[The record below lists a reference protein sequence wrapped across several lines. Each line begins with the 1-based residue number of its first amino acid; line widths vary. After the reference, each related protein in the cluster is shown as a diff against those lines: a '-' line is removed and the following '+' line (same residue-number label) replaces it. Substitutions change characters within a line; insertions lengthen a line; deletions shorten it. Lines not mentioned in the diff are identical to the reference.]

1 MYNIDINFLKDRK
14 LDATGNTMA
23 LKKKATPKTVQLP
36 IIIGTGV
43 AVAFIAATGGA
54 LFLLNNQKAS
64 TNKTIADLDT
74 EIQRLQGQNAQVKQI
89 ETEIGTVTNEI
100 AILVSVFKQIK
111 PWSAMLAEIGSV
123 TPSGVQIQGVSQSEN
138 KSLIINGYAQSY
150 DQVNDFLLTLKNSR
164 FLNPEKTTLATTS
177 LTANPG
183 NVIFDRSQLIDDNNN
198 TATNGTAENSVE
210 IELPQVIT
218 YTINTEINDISSE
231 ELLNQLNTRG
241 AIGLVSRLTYLQ
253 RKGALD
259 LEPVVQPETPPPGEG
274 ETPPAEGATP

>member
-14 LDATGNTMA
+14 LDATGSTLA
-23 LKKKATPKTVQLP
+23 LKKKTTPKTIQLP

-54 LFLLNNQKAS
+54 LFFLNNQKTS
-64 TNKTIADLDT
+64 TNKTIAELDT

-111 PWSAMLAEIGSV
+111 PWSAMLSEIGSV
-123 TPSGVQIQGVSQSEN
+123 TPAGIQIQGITQSGN
-138 KSLIINGYAQSY
+138 RSLTINGYADSY

-164 FLNPEKTTLATTS
+164 FLNAQKTILTTTS
-177 LTANPG
+177 LGANPG
-183 NVIFDRSQLIDDNNN
+183 NVVFDRSQIIENSNNSLN
-198 TATNGTAENSVE
+198 ENSDNSVE
-210 IELPQVIT
+210 IQLPEVVN
-218 YTINTEINDISSE
+218 YTINTEINDTSSE
-231 ELLNQLNTRG
+231 ELLNQLNARG

-259 LEPVVQPETPPPGEG
+259 LEPVVLPETPPATEG
-274 ETPPAEGATP
+274 ETP

>member
-14 LDATGNTMA
+14 LDATGNTLA
-23 LKKKATPKTVQLP
+23 LKKKATPKTLQLP
-36 IIIGTGV
+36 IIIGAGV

-64 TNKTIADLDT
+64 TNKMIADLDT

-138 KSLIINGYAQSY
+138 KSIIINGYAESY

-183 NVIFDRSQLIDDNNN
+183 NVIFDRSQLIDNDN
-198 TATNGTAENSVE
+198 TSTSGTAENSVE

-231 ELLNQLNTRG
+231 ELLNQLNARG

-259 LEPVVQPETPPPGEG
+259 LEPVVQPETPPPAEG